1 MISLTMIGVRL
12 FKVQLSPKD
21 FRLVKLV
28 ERASTNKIIFDETF
42 KPKIG
47 KELLFV
53 VNGDSVLVRFT
64 VVQLRQTSML
74 QTH

>member
-1 MISLTMIGVRL
+1 M
-12 FKVQLSPKD
+12 
-21 FRLVKLV
+21 KLV

-53 VNGDSVLVRFT
+53 INGDSVLVRFT
-64 VVQLRQTSML
+64 VV
-74 QTH
+74 H